1 MAVESVYMMRR
12 WWPLHA
18 IFVYAC
24 LLFFTAAFHQQQAQ
38 AASSG
43 FTKFRQVKTRRGGK
57 TVFRKIKR
65 IEGGYLVHY
74 GFKNFNG
81 DRLRVKAKL
90 GAKSVAASIREFGFR
105 RKDFKALDFW
115 YESAQENAIA
125 AARKRMS
132 TGRITARSQSE
143 LNGKMRR
150 IKSASA
156 RIQSGLDAELAR
168 LEKEYRRRRKA
179 IYTKAGFRY
188 KKKGVVEADIPAL
201 IRRNWKR
208 VRPIAR
214 SFSRIASARK
224 YDQNDLLGAATAW
237 VQTSLRY
244 KIPDTLEGSRTIGG
258 VIPPMK
264 ALILGQGDCDSKS
277 ALLGSVLSN
286 WPNIKMVGL
295 GIPGHYLMAV
305 HRIPR
310 RGDVYIEHRG
320 LPYVMIE
327 SAGPAWLPPGT
338 VGDLTEAYLNSGRNF
353 RIQSI

>member
-1 MAVESVYMMRR
+1 MLRR

-18 IFVYAC
+18 IFVYAY
-24 LLFFTAAFHQQQAQ
+24 LLLFTAALHQQQAQ

-43 FTKFRQVKTRRGGK
+43 FTEFRKVKKRRSPKRGK
-57 TVFRKIKR
+57 TVYRKITR
-65 IEGGYLVHY
+65 IEGGYLVRY

-90 GAKSVAASIREFGFR
+90 SAKSVAASIREFGFR
-105 RKDFKALDFW
+105 KKDFDALDFW

-125 AARKRMS
+125 AAQ
-132 TGRITARSQSE
+132 GRATSGRVTARSQRE
-143 LNGKMRR
+143 LNRKMRR
-150 IKSASA
+150 IQSANA
-156 RIQSGLDAELAR
+156 RTRAGLDAELAR
-168 LEKEYRRRRKA
+168 LEREYARRRKA
-179 IYTKAGFRY
+179 LYTKAGFRY

-201 IRRNWKR
+201 IHRNWKR

-214 SFSRIASARK
+214 SFSRISKARQ
-224 YDQNDLLGAATAW
+224 YSQNNLLGAATAW

-244 KIPDTLEGSRTIGG
+244 KIPATQEGSRTVGG

-264 ALILGQGDCDSKS
+264 ALIMGKGDCDSKS

-295 GIPGHYLMAV
+295 GIPEHYLMAV

-310 RGDVYIEHRG
+310 RGDVFIEYRG

-338 VGDLTEAYLNSGRNF
+338 VGDLTEAYLDSGRNF
-353 RIQSI
+353 RIQAI